1 MGVSIMFLFS
11 AIKKTI
17 YHILL
22 IFALTVLF
30 ALFVYLLIPK
40 KANAGE
46 FASQATGNRNYWH
59 ITQQE
64 QTCFVKAASMYQ
76 VPVKI
81 LMSIARVE
89 SGFNPY
95 ALNVAGVSFMP
106 SNRNDAWAIIYR
118 NYYSSIDIGI
128 MQVNTYWFKKL
139 NIPYWYG
146 LDPCYSIM
154 LGAYVLREKIN
165 RYGNNWFG
173 IAAYHS
179 ANPYSNNK
187 YAWMVFNNLKKLEFS
202 GG

>member
-1 MGVSIMFLFS
+1 MFVYS
-11 AIKKTI
+11 AIKKAILKT
-17 YHILL
+17 LL
-22 IFALTVLF
+22 ISFLIILF
-30 ALFVYLLIPK
+30 ALFAYLLIPK

-46 FASQATGNRNYWH
+46 FASQDLINSRHYWQ
-59 ITQQE
+59 ITPQE
-64 QTCFVKAASMYQ
+64 QTCFIKAASMYQ
-76 VPVKI
+76 VPVKVLI
-81 LMSIARVE
+81 SIAKVE

-95 ALNVAGVSFMP
+95 ALNVAGASFMP
-106 SNRNDAWAIIYR
+106 SNRNEAWSIIYR

-179 ANPYSNNK
+179 ANPYSNNR
-187 YAWMVFNNLKKLEFS
+187 YAWMVFNNMKKLSF